1 MWWFVVPSK
10 IAFGE
15 DALDALNELSGKRVL
30 IITDKIIVTLGYVK
44 LIENKLKEHGF
55 DVICF
60 DDVEPEPSTE
70 VVHRALEIANEFKP
84 DWFIAIG
91 GGSSMD
97 TAKAVWT
104 LYERPDKKIEEINP
118 LEPLGLR
125 KKAKFVCIP
134 TTSGTGSES
143 TWAIVITDKE
153 NMRKMELAS
162 REVLPDLVILD
173 PKLTLSMPPRL
184 TADTGIDALAH
195 SIEAYVSTWRNDY
208 SDALAEK
215 AIELIFKYLPRAYE
229 NGNDVEARE
238 KMHYAADMAGM
249 AFSNSQIGIAHALAH
264 AFGAVFRIPHGR
276 SVGLFLPYSIQY
288 NWKYAL
294 ERYRKL
300 AERAG
305 INKNL
310 DQAVTELLKEL
321 EQPTSVKQLNVSED
335 EYFEKLD
342 LLVSRTME
350 STGIIANP
358 RPVEEK
364 ECKKIFE
371 YAYEGLKID
380 F

>member
-15 DALDALNELSGKRVL
+15 DALDALNELSGKRAL
-30 IITDKIIVTLGYVK
+30 IITDKIITNLGYVK
-44 LIENKLKEHGF
+44 LVEDRLKEHGF
-55 DVICF
+55 SVVCF

-70 VVHRALEIANEFKP
+70 VVHKALEVANGFKP

-97 TAKAVWT
+97 TAKAVWI

-118 LEPLGLR
+118 LEPLELR
-125 KKAKFVCIP
+125 KKARFVCIP

-153 NMRKMELAS
+153 SMRKMELAS

-195 SIEAYVSTWRNDY
+195 SVEAYVSTWRNDF

-215 AIELIFKYLPRAYE
+215 AVELIFKYLPRAYR
-229 NGNDVEARE
+229 NGDDVKARE
-238 KMHYAADMAGM
+238 GMHYAADMAGM

-264 AFGAVFRIPHGR
+264 AFGAIFHVPHGR

-288 NWKYAL
+288 NWKYASD
-294 ERYRKL
+294 RYRKL
-300 AERAG
+300 AERTG
-305 INKNL
+305 TNKNL
-310 DQAVTELLKEL
+310 DQAITELLKEL
-321 EQPTSVKQLNVSED
+321 EQPTSVKEMNIPKD
-335 EYFEKLD
+335 KYFEKLN
-342 LLVSRTME
+342 LLVSRAME

-358 RPVEEK
+358 RPVEER